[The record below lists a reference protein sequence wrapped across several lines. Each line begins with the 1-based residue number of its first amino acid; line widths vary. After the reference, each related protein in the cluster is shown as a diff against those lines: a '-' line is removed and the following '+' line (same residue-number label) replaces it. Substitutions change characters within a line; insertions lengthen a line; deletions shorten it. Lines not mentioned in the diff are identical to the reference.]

1 MRRALRKRPPVKY
14 TNDMRSHDNINSE
27 GIRDGE
33 QEQISQI
40 QASLG
45 ISMCESDPRYITH
58 EGDSDRG
65 DVIIPMSEMKKLISL
80 KEQVNETVATVQSRN
95 SLSPSRLWRNVNQ
108 LWIQRKKNSNEK
120 FLIYINNGVKS
131 ERNQQTTKPG
141 SEHE

>member
-1 MRRALRKRPPVKY
+1 VRRALRKRPPVKY
-14 TNDMRSHDNINSE
+14 TNDMRSDDSINSK
-27 GIRDGE
+27 GSRDGE